1 MAAVIFQRILS
12 FDALQRLLIKS
23 LSRHCQISIGLMYE
37 PKRPEI
43 FAAVERSFGYLS
55 GFARLHDLHM
65 EGSVRKP
72 DLQHLTAKLGAG
84 SYQTLAV
91 ADSINFI
98 ESGDSEGELRA
109 VLRSIKAKL
118 QHGAA
123 YNDFW
128 LLYVIL
134 RLTAV
139 SELFVMN
146 MVYLLLYLR
155 SLL

>member
-1 MAAVIFQRILS
+1 
-12 FDALQRLLIKS
+12 
-23 LSRHCQISIGLMYE
+23 MYE

-55 GFARLHDLHM
+55 GFAQLHDLHM

-84 SYQTLAV
+84 SYQTLAL

-123 YNDFW
+123 YNDF
-128 LLYVIL
+128 LVAVRDFKTYSGIRAVCDEYGIPVTLPKIASLSAQPVCDFYVY
-134 RLTAV
+134 
-139 SELFVMN
+139 F
-146 MVYLLLYLR
+146 
-155 SLL
+155 